1 MTMHP
6 VSSASAASYRVAVFR
21 FLWPFW
27 LFRDASRGDLFAR
40 AAAYRHNRSM
50 RVHLPGYMLRWL
62 LGCALVLALIRGVE
76 TLAASMGYSFLLSSI
91 FAVFGVAFCCG
102 MAFVLVL
109 VYLYLLLS
117 YYD

>member
-1 MTMHP
+1 MTMHR
-6 VSSASAASYRVAVFR
+6 VSSASAASYRVALFR

-27 LFRDASRGDLFAR
+27 LFRDATRGDLFAR

-50 RVHLPGYMLRWL
+50 RVHLPGYMMRWL
-62 LGCALVLALIRGVE
+62 LGCALVLVLIRGAE
-76 TLAASMGYSFLLSSI
+76 TMGYSFLLSWI
-91 FAVFGVAFCCG
+91 YAVFGVAFCCG

-109 VYLYLLLS
+109 AYFYLLLR